1 MGSIFNL
8 SRAIMW
14 HNGYS
19 CISGVGH
26 HIHVFAGGGHYII
39 KFTFIGLHCTTY
51 NNLHHP
57 NPPCSGGGHDFTYFM
72 VSGII
77 R

>member
-1 MGSIFNL
+1 MISL
-8 SRAIMW
+8 P
-14 HNGYS
+14 NGGQQITYLHAQ
-19 CISGVGH
+19 H

-57 NPPCSGGGHDFTYFM
+57 NPPTGGG
-72 VSGII
+72 VE
-77 R
+77 